1 MILDKTVK
9 TKRTTK
15 GSLLRFAVVGF
26 SNFVIISLTV
36 WVMMDLLE
44 QHYILSNI
52 CAYTLAIVSSFVLNK
67 VWVFCSDSKNLGR
80 EILLYLSA
88 FGCAYV
94 AQFLFMWS
102 LIEFAGMN
110 EYLAQF
116 LGLFIFG
123 TVNFLMNKLLTFQH

>member
-1 MILDKTVK
+1 MDRTTKS
-9 TKRTTK
+9 KRTTK

-36 WVMMDLLE
+36 WVMMDLLK

-67 VWVFCSDSKNLGR
+67 VWVFCSESKNLTR
-80 EILLYLSA
+80 EVLLYLSA
-88 FGCAYV
+88 FGCAYI
-94 AQFLFMWS
+94 AQFFFMWS